1 MYLSALYTARFFF
14 YLRHQVLSEVCE
26 LKRYWHMLYLVHT
39 HYLEFPKEW
48 PERWPVDHYSSLFCT
63 IHKSMFSIFLL
74 QHNLKCRRSTF
85 YSIKRRL
92 TANNVLHNIIFI
104 VQKIFKIINI
114 CNILPLRYYY
124 CLNKIGIRDIYEWK
138 S

>member
-1 MYLSALYTARFFF
+1 
-14 YLRHQVLSEVCE
+14 
-26 LKRYWHMLYLVHT
+26 MLYLVYT
-39 HYLEFPKEW
+39 IEFPKEW

-114 CNILPLRYYY
+114 CNILPLTYYH
-124 CLNKIGIRDIYEWK
+124 CLNKTGIRDIYQIIYMNENILVFIRVLCILLVVFG
-138 S
+138 SLYNLFAAEEYA